1 MVLLGAA
8 KICGKNK
15 VILRG
20 YRPLCNLYKT
30 EYNYLNIAKDI
41 QTKFDASNYEL
52 DRLIPKG
59 KNEKV
64 IELMKD

>member
-8 KICGKNK
+8 KISGKNK
-15 VILRG
+15 VILHG